1 MLSLGKTIQEKR
13 AIKFG
18 VELLS
23 KFGYGY
29 TITIPSRVLA
39 TQLTEKGKPISFMT
53 VIKYWETLER
63 LGYVSRKMEA
73 RINGVTY
80 TLNRYA
86 FNKLISKPQ

>member
-13 AIKFG
+13 AIQFG
-18 VELLS
+18 VELIS
-23 KFGYGY
+23 KYGYGY
-29 TITIPSRVLA
+29 TITIPSRALA

-53 VIKYWETLER
+53 IIKYWETLER
-63 LGYVSRKMEA
+63 LGYVSREMGA

-86 FNKLISKPQ
+86 FNKLISNTQ

>member
-13 AIKFG
+13 AIQFAI
-18 VELLS
+18 ELIS

-39 TQLTEKGKPISFMT
+39 TQLTEKGKPISFIT

-63 LGYVSRKMEA
+63 LGYVSKECKA
-73 RINGVTY
+73 KIFGVTY

-86 FNKLISKPQ
+86 LNKLIRKNN

>member
-1 MLSLGKTIQEKR
+1 MLSSGTTIQEKR
-13 AIKFG
+13 AIQFG
-18 VELLS
+18 VELIS
-23 KFGYGY
+23 KYGYGY